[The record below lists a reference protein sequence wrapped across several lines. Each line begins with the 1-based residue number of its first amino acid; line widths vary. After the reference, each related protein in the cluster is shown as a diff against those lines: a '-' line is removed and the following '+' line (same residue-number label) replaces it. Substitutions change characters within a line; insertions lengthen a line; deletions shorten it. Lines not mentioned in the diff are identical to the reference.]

1 MAVQITTGSSST
13 GKANVNT
20 NFELEVHTPT
30 TEDQAGF
37 VQISSE
43 NDAGQA
49 TGSRY
54 CLSPE
59 TDDDYRLRAAT
70 DSLWDSE
77 TFNYAAA
84 NTGKHITRLTTF
96 TVSYGSGFFTTN
108 AGSVTTLNSAAMLAT
123 YRNFPVFGADN
134 TYAEVNA
141 CISNTIVSGTTIEFG
156 FFSNSGTSPFAPN
169 DGAFIRITNAGI
181 VGVVNYGGAETTT
194 GTFKTTDGVTDLTLA
209 ANAVSHFVVS
219 VNEREVEFWI
229 DDVLRGSIGIVA
241 SATGQPF
248 MQGSLP
254 FAVRHAI
261 GAGGAG
267 GVLQFKLADY
277 TISKGGYAPVRSWE
291 TTLAAAGMMGY
302 QGQSGGTMGSTANY
316 ANSANPTAAVPTNT
330 TAALG
335 TGLGGQFWETDTLA
349 ATTDGIICSYLNP
362 AATINITGRC
372 LIIRGVKISSH
383 VQTVLGAGA
392 GYVASYSLA
401 FGHNALSLA
410 TSEAATTKA
419 PRRIALGF
427 QTVASTAAALTLLA
441 NVEYKFDCPV
451 VINPG
456 EYVAVVKKKIG
467 AAPASGTIA
476 HAITFDAVFE

>member
-1 MAVQITTGSSST
+1 MAVQVTTGSSSS
-13 GKANVNT
+13 GKANVNA

-30 TEDQAGF
+30 TEDNAGF

-43 NDAGQA
+43 NDSGDA

-59 TDDDYRLRAAT
+59 TDDDYRLRTAT

-96 TVSYGSGFFTTN
+96 TVAYGSGFFTTN
-108 AGSVTTLNSAAMLAT
+108 SSSVTTLNSAAMLAT
-123 YRNFPVFGADN
+123 YRYFPVFGADN

-141 CISNTIVSGTTIEFG
+141 MITAAMVSGTTIELG
-156 FFSNSGTSPFAPN
+156 FFSNSGSSPFAPN
-169 DGAFIRITNAGI
+169 DGAYIRITNAGVI
-181 VGVVNYGGAETTT
+181 GVVNYGGVETTT
-194 GTFKTTDGVTDLTLA
+194 GVFKDTDGTTDLTLSP
-209 ANAVSHFVVS
+209 NTTYHFVVS

-229 DDVLRGSIGIVA
+229 DDTLRGTIDLTA
-241 SATGQPF
+241 AATGQPF

-267 GVLQFKLADY
+267 GVLQFKVADY
-277 TISKGGYAPVRSWE
+277 TISKGGYAPCRSWQH
-291 TTLAAAGMMGY
+291 TLAAAGMMGY
-302 QGQSGGTMGSTANY
+302 QGQSGFTMGSTANY

-349 ATTDGIICSYLNP
+349 ANTDGIICSYLNP

-372 LIIRGVKISSH
+372 LIIRGVKI
-383 VQTVLGAGA
+383 AGA
-392 GYVASYSLA
+392 IQTAMTGGGYVASYSLA

-410 TSEAATTKA
+410 TAEAATAKA
-419 PRRIALGF
+419 PRRVALGF
-427 QTVASTAAALTLLA
+427 QTVASGAVALTLL
-441 NVEYKFDCPV
+441 NEITVRFDNPV
-451 VINPG
+451 VVNPG
-456 EYVAVVKKKIG
+456 EYIAIVKKKIG
-467 AAPASGTIA
+467 TAPSAGVVA
-476 HAITFDAVFE
+476 HLITFDAVFE